1 MKIYKFIQK
10 GSEHPNYCEDFL
22 LDLPLGRSFYF
33 GAVIDGCSSGY
44 DSQFSA
50 ALYGKLLRKVV
61 KTIPFGQAEHRQTE
75 QYVREVMTQFV
86 KELKS
91 IQKRLQLE
99 INELLATFVLMF
111 YSEELHEA
119 FLLVSGNGVLCID
132 GEITEIEAQSE
143 MDYLAYHL
151 SRFSFDKWYDRHTY
165 RFKIDKPQDI
175 TISTNGIETISSPQ
189 LGFESDAFDI
199 IHYLFIDNTYDY
211 MPTMLQR
218 KFAQLADE
226 YHCVPTDDITI
237 IRAKF

>member
-61 KTIPFGQAEHRQTE
+61 QSMPFHAQTHQQAEV
-75 QYVREVMTQFV
+75 YVRQVMIQFV
-86 KELKS
+86 KELKFVR
-91 IQKRLQLE
+91 KRLQL
-99 INELLATFVLMF
+99 NTDELLATFVLML

-132 GEITEIEAQSE
+132 GEITEIEAHSE

-151 SRFSFDKWYDRHTY
+151 DRFSFDKWYERHTY

-175 TISTNGIETISSPQ
+175 TISTNGIETISSPH

-226 YHCVPTDDITI
+226 YHCLPTDDIAI

>member
-22 LDLPLGRSFYF
+22 LDLPIGRSFYF

-61 KTIPFGQAEHRQTE
+61 QNMPFNTQEYVQSE
-75 QYVREVMTQFV
+75 DYVRQIMLQFV
-86 KELKS
+86 KELKL
-91 IQKRLQLE
+91 IQKRLQLKT
-99 INELLATFVLMF
+99 NELLATFVLMF
-111 YSEELHEA
+111 YSEELQEV

-132 GEITEIEAQSE
+132 GEITEIEAHSE

-151 SRFSFDKWYDRHTY
+151 PRFSFDKWYKHHTY
-165 RFKIDKPQDI
+165 CFKIEKPQDI
-175 TISTNGIETISSPQ
+175 TISSNGIETVASPH
-189 LGFESDAFDI
+189 LSVESETFDI
-199 IHYLFIDNTYDY
+199 VHYLFIDNTYDY

-218 KFAQLADE
+218 KFAQLASE
-226 YHCVPTDDITI
+226 YNCLPTDDIAI